1 MPRFTEYLQY
11 VWLLKITDRLSS
23 SGIQTRDW
31 GGGCRKECG
40 RRASGWSE
48 CLGTSPRS
56 CLRPEH
62 QHARFLLPRTALQI
76 PKTTM
81 ISSLCLPRQKH
92 PTPFL
97 SVVVT
102 FSKCHSHLLARSSL
116 QTPFPSAALEMST
129 SHQQKPVQP
138 HTSCLS
144 LSTTWPKCMM
154 GNILGNQANGKG
166 EDILQREISPGWAW
180 LNQVKAL
187 DRCLHGSWQEILG
200 LWRSKQLYCKQATER
215 GCLSEHQPQSYPYKA
230 LDSANDLQWLGEAG
244 APDENPALGVPQNTA

>member
-1 MPRFTEYLQY
+1 MVHFWRFLVSWLSVAKWSFQGLEKWNGQVNTFRGFKHALQCTIPRKTERP
-11 VWLLKITDRLSS
+11 VLLSVCNMSDCSRLRT
-23 SGIQTRDW
+23 GCPPLEFRQGTEV
-31 GGGCRKECG
+31 GGCRKECG

-48 CLGTSPRS
+48 LLGTSPRS

-81 ISSLCLPRQKH
+81 ISSLRLPRQKH

-129 SHQQKPVQP
+129 SHQRKPVQ
-138 HTSCLS
+138 L
-144 LSTTWPKCMM
+144 
-154 GNILGNQANGKG
+154 A
-166 EDILQREISPGWAW
+166 
-180 LNQVKAL
+180 
-187 DRCLHGSWQEILG
+187 
-200 LWRSKQLYCKQATER
+200 
-215 GCLSEHQPQSYPYKA
+215 
-230 LDSANDLQWLGEAG
+230 
-244 APDENPALGVPQNTA
+244 